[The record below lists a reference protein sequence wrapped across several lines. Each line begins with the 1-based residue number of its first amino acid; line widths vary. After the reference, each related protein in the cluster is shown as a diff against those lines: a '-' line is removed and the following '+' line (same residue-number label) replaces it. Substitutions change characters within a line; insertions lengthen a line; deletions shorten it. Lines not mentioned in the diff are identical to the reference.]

1 MLGITVVNRRATIV
15 GWGKCVPPISLSNSD
30 LERLMETSNDWIVER
45 TGIHNRQLTHV
56 ETTDM
61 AELAAL
67 RALAC
72 AGLDA
77 ADLDLVVVAT
87 CTPEILCPSVA
98 AMVQDRIGA
107 KNAGAFDLNAAC
119 SGFVYGTSV
128 VSGMIESG
136 FAERVL
142 LIGAEKLHFAMDY
155 RDRGTAI
162 LFGDG
167 AGAAVFTAST
177 AGDGV
182 LAVDLGA
189 DGGKGGTMLIRSMGS
204 RGEPSATNDPE
215 IHSLHFEGQAVFKIA
230 VQGIS
235 ASASRVLERAGI
247 TADDVDLV
255 VPHQANARII
265 DSATRRLGIDTS
277 RVFVNIDNL
286 GNTAAA
292 SIPMAVSDALDAGR
306 VAEGDT
312 VVLTAFGGGVT
323 WGSIALRWGERTK
336 PLGVHEGE
344 LPPTDMTCFDLLKDN
359 LEFYS
364 SLHLDEPPV
373 V

>member
-1 MLGITVVNRRATIV
+1 MSRRAVIT
-15 GWGKCVPPISLSNSD
+15 GWGKCVPPVSLSNAD
-30 LERLMETSNDWIVER
+30 LETLMDTNDEWIGER
-45 TGIHNRQLTHV
+45 TGIRNRQLSHV
-56 ETTDM
+56 EMSDL
-61 AELAAL
+61 AELAAR

-72 AGLDA
+72 SGLDA
-77 ADLDLVVVAT
+77 DEIDLVVVAT

-107 KNAGAFDLNAAC
+107 SNAAAFDLNAAC

-128 VSGMIESG
+128 VASMIESG
-136 FAERVL
+136 YADKVL
-142 LIGAEKLHFAMDY
+142 LVGAEKLHFAMDY

-167 AGAAVFTAST
+167 AGAAVFEPSEDGA
-177 AGDGV
+177 GV

-189 DGGKGGTMLIRSMGS
+189 DGGKGGTMVIRSMGS
-204 RGEPSATNDPE
+204 AGEPQATNDPE
-215 IHSLHFEGQAVFKIA
+215 KYRLYFEGQAVFKIA

-235 ASASRVLERAGI
+235 GSAARVLERAGL

-265 DSATRRLGIDTS
+265 DSATRRLGIEEE
-277 RVFVNIDNL
+277 RVFINIADL

-292 SIPMAVSDALDAGR
+292 SIPMALSDALDAGR
-306 VAEGDT
+306 ISAGDT

-323 WGSIALRWGERTK
+323 WGSIALTWGDRTE
-336 PLGVHEGE
+336 PVGVHEGE
-344 LPPTDMTCFDLLKDN
+344 LPPTDMTSLDLLQQN
-359 LEFYS
+359 LEFYAP
-364 SLHLDEPPV
+364 LHADDPPIS
-373 V
+373 

>member
-1 MLGITVVNRRATIV
+1 MSRRAVIT
-15 GWGKCVPPISLSNSD
+15 GWGKCVPPISLSNAD
-30 LERLMETSNDWIVER
+30 LERLMDTDDEWIVER
-45 TGIHNRQLTHV
+45 TGIHNRQLSHV
-56 ETTDM
+56 EMTDL
-61 AELAAL
+61 AELAAR

-77 ADLDLVVVAT
+77 TEIDLVVVAT
-87 CTPEILCPSVA
+87 CTPEMLCPSVA
-98 AMVQDRIGA
+98 AMIQDRIGA
-107 KNAGAFDLNAAC
+107 SNAGAFDLNAAC

-128 VSGMIESG
+128 VASMIESG
-136 FAERVL
+136 YADKVL
-142 LIGAEKLHFAMDY
+142 LVGAEKLHFAMDY
-155 RDRGTAI
+155 RDRATAI

-167 AGAAVFTAST
+167 AGAAVFEPSENGA
-177 AGDGV
+177 GV

-204 RGEPSATNDPE
+204 MGEPQTTNDPE
-215 IHSLHFEGQAVFKIA
+215 MHRLHFEGQAVFKIA

-235 ASASRVLERAGI
+235 ASAARVLERAGL

-265 DSATRRLGIDTS
+265 DSATRRLGIEES
-277 RVFVNIDNL
+277 RVFVNIADL

-292 SIPMAVSDALDAGR
+292 SIPMAISDALDDGR
-306 VAEGDT
+306 IAPGDT

-323 WGSIALRWGERTK
+323 WGSIALTWGDRTE
-336 PLGVHEGE
+336 PVDVHEGE
-344 LPPTDMTCFDLLKDN
+344 LPPTDMTSFDLLQEN
-359 LEFYS
+359 LDFYAA
-364 SLHLDEPPV
+364 LHPDEPPV

>member
-1 MLGITVVNRRATIV
+1 MSRRAVIT
-15 GWGKCVPPISLSNSD
+15 GWGKCVPPISLSNAD
-30 LERLMETSNDWIVER
+30 LERLMDTDDEWIVER
-45 TGIHNRQLTHV
+45 TGIHNRQLSHV
-56 ETTDM
+56 EMTDL
-61 AELAAL
+61 AELAAR

-77 ADLDLVVVAT
+77 TEIDLVVVAT
-87 CTPEILCPSVA
+87 CTPEMLCPSVA
-98 AMVQDRIGA
+98 AMIQDRIGA
-107 KNAGAFDLNAAC
+107 SNAGAFDLNAAC

-128 VSGMIESG
+128 VASMIESG
-136 FAERVL
+136 YADKVL
-142 LIGAEKLHFAMDY
+142 LVGAEKLHFAMDY

-167 AGAAVFTAST
+167 AGAAVFEPSENGA
-177 AGDGV
+177 GV

-204 RGEPSATNDPE
+204 MGEPQTTNDPE
-215 IHSLHFEGQAVFKIA
+215 IHRLHFEGQAVFKIA

-235 ASASRVLERAGI
+235 ASAARVLERAGL
-247 TADDVDLV
+247 TTDDVDLV

-265 DSATRRLGIDTS
+265 DSATRRLGIEES
-277 RVFVNIDNL
+277 RVFVNIADL

-292 SIPMAVSDALDAGR
+292 SIPMAISDALDAGR
-306 VAEGDT
+306 IAPGDT

-323 WGSIALRWGERTK
+323 WGSIALTWGDRTE
-336 PLGVHEGE
+336 PVDAHEGE
-344 LPPTDMTCFDLLKDN
+344 LPTTDMTSFDLLQDN
-359 LEFYS
+359 LDFYAA
-364 SLHLDEPPV
+364 LHADEPPV